1 MRNLVTITNKYCV
14 PKLLQWIKSWENSR
28 HNLVT
33 MANKYCMLLAMTKR
47 THLGPLGEI
56 CYGTSTYTLQEDPI

>member
-28 HNLVT
+28 HNL
-33 MANKYCMLLAMTKR
+33 AMTKR